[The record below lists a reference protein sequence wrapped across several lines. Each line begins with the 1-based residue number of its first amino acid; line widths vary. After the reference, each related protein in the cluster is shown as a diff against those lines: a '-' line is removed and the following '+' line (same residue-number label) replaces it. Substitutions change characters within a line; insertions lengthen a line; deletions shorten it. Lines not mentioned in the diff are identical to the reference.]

1 MVVCERDPDV
11 TLTHAYG
18 TRLLVQ
24 GLQIDELC
32 LWILSEVP
40 RQKGHTRF
48 RLKSVSVLSK
58 LLQSYPTLC
67 SPTDCS
73 PPGSSLPG
81 ILQARGLEWGA
92 VPLVRAE
99 RLGLCP
105 CNTTA
110 I

>member
-40 RQKGHTRF
+40 RQKGHTHF

-67 SPTDCS
+67 NPTDCS
-73 PPGSSLPG
+73 PPGSLSLG
-81 ILQARGLEWGA
+81 FSRQEHWSG
-92 VPLVRAE
+92 VPFPSPVHDSGR
-99 RLGLCP
+99 
-105 CNTTA
+105 
-110 I
+110 